1 MRFTLLDRIVAL
13 EPGVKITAVKNLSLT
28 EEYLADHFP
37 GFPVMP
43 GVLML
48 EAMTE
53 AGAWLVRKTEDF
65 AHSVVVLSEAAN
77 VKYGQF
83 MEPGQTLTVT
93 AEMAGQTADETKIKA
108 RGTVEGRLTLVGRL
122 TLRRYNLA
130 DTCPGRAATDEELRR
145 EMRQLFTL
153 LYQPNPEWLPASGE

>member
-1 MRFTLLDRIVAL
+1 MRFVLLDRIVAL
-13 EPGVKITAVKNLSLT
+13 EPGVRITAVKNLSLA

-65 AHSVVVLSEAAN
+65 AHSIVVLSQANN

-83 MEPGQTLTVT
+83 VEPGRTLIVT
-93 AEMAGQTADETKIKA
+93 AEIVGESNEETKIKA
-108 RGTVEGRLTLVGRL
+108 RGMVEGRLTLAGRL
-122 TLRRYNLA
+122 TLRRYNLDGLRPNGAVA
-130 DTCPGRAATDEELRR
+130 DEQLRR
-145 EMRQLFTL
+145 EMRKLFAL
-153 LYQPNPEWLPASGE
+153 LYQPDPHWARVASP